1 MGAFPDADF
10 ALAATSLPPKL
21 TTAIA
26 NDLKISPARYLAE
39 AAATQ
44 QATQVV
50 AELKAD
56 GVEVLGYSMH
66 GRGLFVNLA
75 QSNVSG
81 ARIVKSLG
89 ASVVIGKPHVDRLRP
104 AVRLDSSYNLY
115 GGSGIVFDTGTSY
128 GVARCSIGFNGFA
141 SATGASQSLT
151 AGHCVRTM
159 TGSVYSV
166 TGTTPNTGGFV
177 EGALIGT
184 PVKSES
190 SYHQGAF
197 GQQYNSDYGVIAVS
211 APGVYTTPA
220 ISTWGGAQG
229 DVNSAPLSI
238 TGTIAPVVGANVCN
252 SGSTSGWS
260 CGTITGNDASDLSYG
275 DSSFASTA
283 CANSGDSGGAEV
295 VGTLAVGITVGGDC
309 DGSDFSSIAFPMV
322 STPGGVSVS
331 SHLNGLWE
339 LAVAVSAPIVTDISG
354 STLSGTL
361 PNASQGS
368 NVAVTFDGNAATSVS
383 VDASSGSWAFPL
395 SQLNSGAHSYS
406 VVASWGQHSFSLP
419 ITGTLTTNSIGTS
432 YALSPSD
439 FEKFVTV
446 VWRMSVDPFD
456 PDHNP
461 NDADN
466 ARYRQYGVTYKNTVN
481 ALKAG
486 GPRAYPAT
494 LVSQTAESAVTA
506 DDLNVPDDARAGQ
519 YLIASYPNTAATR
532 ALLADGT
539 LRLDSSGHSTVD
551 LGSKTFT
558 IVPSWTPLWISTT
571 LPGAAVGVSYSAPI
585 SATNYF
591 AAAGDP
597 TTYDL
602 SGPRASN
609 RRSFLPLPAG
619 FPFSVNPTTGVIS
632 GTPSQPGT
640 YNFTVVAYS
649 ANSSVAPRS
658 VSIVVTG

>member
-1 MGAFPDADF
+1 MGTFPDANF
-10 ALAATSLPPKL
+10 ALPAVSLPPEL

-26 NDLKISPARYLAE
+26 KDLKISPARYLAD
-39 AAATQ
+39 AAAAQ
-44 QATQVV
+44 QATRVM
-50 AELKAD
+50 AELTAD
-56 GVEVLGYSMH
+56 GVEVLGYSMR
-66 GRGLFVNLA
+66 GRGLFVNIA
-75 QSNVSG
+75 QSDVSG
-81 ARIVKSLG
+81 ARMVTSLG
-89 ASVVIGKPHVDRLRP
+89 ASVVIGKPAARQSKSST
-104 AVRLDSSYNLY
+104 RLDSSSNLY

-141 SATGASQSLT
+141 AATGASQSLT

-159 TGSVYSV
+159 TGSVYAV

-190 SYHQGAF
+190 SYHQGAS
-197 GQQYNSDYGVIAVS
+197 GQEYNSDYGVVAVT
-211 APGVYTTPA
+211 APGFYTTPA

-229 DVNSAPLSI
+229 DVNSAPLTI
-238 TGTIAPVVGANVCN
+238 TGTIAPILGANVCN

-260 CGTITGNDASDLSYG
+260 CGTITYNDASDSSYG
-275 DSSFASTA
+275 DSAFGSTA
-283 CANSGDSGGAEV
+283 CADSGDSGGAEV
-295 VGTLAVGITVGGDC
+295 VGTLAVGITVGGNC
-309 DGSDFSSIAFPMV
+309 DGSESGSIAFPMV

-331 SHLNGLWE
+331 SHLNGKWE
-339 LAVAVSAPIVTDISG
+339 LAVAVSNPVVTDISG
-354 STLSGTL
+354 GTLSGTL
-361 PNASQGS
+361 ANASSGS
-368 NVAVTFDGNAATSVS
+368 NITVAFDDNTSTSVS
-383 VDASSGSWAFPL
+383 VDASSGSWTLPL
-395 SQLNSGAHSYS
+395 SRLNSGTHSYS
-406 VVASWGQHSFSLP
+406 VVASWGQHSFSQP
-419 ITGTLTTNSIGTS
+419 VAGTLTTNSVGSS
-432 YALSPSD
+432 YALNPSD

-446 VWRMSVDPFD
+446 AWRMSVDPFD

-466 ARYRQYGVTYKNTVN
+466 ARYRQSGVTYDNTIN

-486 GPRAYPAT
+486 GRRSFPAT
-494 LVSQTAESAVTA
+494 LVSQTAESTVMT
-506 DDLNVPDDARAGQ
+506 DDLNIPDDARAGE

-539 LRLDSSGHSTVD
+539 LGLDSAGHSPVD

-558 IVPSWTPLWISTT
+558 IVPSRTPIWISTT
-571 LPGAAVGVSYSAPI
+571 LPGAAVGVGYSAPI

-597 TTYDL
+597 TKYGL

-609 RRSFLPLPAG
+609 RRSYLPLPAG
-619 FPFSVNPTTGVIS
+619 FPFSLNQATGVIS
-632 GTPSQPGT
+632 GTPTKPGT
-640 YNFTVVAYS
+640 YSFTIVAYS